1 MVLVLILAVS
11 LIVWAAL
18 YVAGAPLTP
27 EETAVIVGIVA
38 LLVWAVRSIIRRG
51 RGGAEERDEGK

>member
-1 MVLVLILAVS
+1 MILVPILVVS

-18 YVAGAPLTP
+18 YVAGAPLKT

-38 LLVWAVRSIIRRG
+38 LSVWAVRSIIRRS
-51 RGGAEERDEGK
+51 RGKR